1 LQFPA
6 YAAPAVPYHWMLKE
20 NAKEKAALYD
30 LNYDDAKEQKFEW
43 AINGGTNWV
52 QEITNQN

>member
-6 YAAPAVPYHWMLKE
+6 YATAVPYHWILKE
-20 NAKEKAALYD
+20 NAKEKTALYD
-30 LNYDDAKEQKFEW
+30 LNYDDTKEPKLEW

-52 QEITNQN
+52 QEITNQL